1 VNQSYIAS
9 EFMDYTD
16 AVNDPKKQLSSLGT
30 DLKKSGSLGNA
41 PTNQYFGQII

>member
-1 VNQSYIAS
+1 
-9 EFMDYTD
+9 MDYTD